1 MDDIS
6 SAVRLS
12 NGVYIP
18 RLGFGTFKVADGK
31 AVVDSVKEALR
42 IGYRHIDTAAAY
54 ENEEG
59 VGLALKESGISR
71 SEIFLVSKVWNT
83 DQGYD
88 TTIKAFED
96 SLKKLATSY
105 LDLYLIHWPSELSS
119 ETWRALE
126 KLYRDEK
133 VRAIGVC
140 NFTENHLNKL
150 FDTAEIIPMIDQ
162 VELHP
167 ELTQADLIK
176 FCNKKNIQIEAWS
189 PLARGKIFDHPDLA
203 EIAEK
208 YGKSVAQI
216 ILRWDLQLGI
226 VTIPKST
233 TPCRIKENSD
243 IFSFKLTEE
252 DMDKISS
259 LNIGRHVGPD
269 PNDII
274 Y

>member
-6 SAVRLS
+6 SSVRLS

-18 RLGFGTFKVADGK
+18 MLGFGTFKVADGQ

-83 DQGYD
+83 DQGYE

-126 KLYRDEK
+126 KLYKDGK

-176 FCNKKNIQIEAWS
+176 FCNKRNIQIEAWS
-189 PLARGKIFDHPDLA
+189 PLMRGKIFDCPVLSS
-203 EIAEK
+203 IAEK

-243 IFSFKLTEE
+243 IFSFELTKE
-252 DMDKISS
+252 DMDKISL
-259 LNIGRHVGPD
+259 LNIGKHVGPD